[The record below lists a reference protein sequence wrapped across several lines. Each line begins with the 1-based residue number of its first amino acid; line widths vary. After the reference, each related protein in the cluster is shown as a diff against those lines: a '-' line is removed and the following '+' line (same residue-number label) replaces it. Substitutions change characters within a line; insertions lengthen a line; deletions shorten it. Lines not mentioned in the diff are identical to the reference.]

1 MEEKDKSVRQ
11 KFFQEIGYGGT
22 QMALGMH
29 GNSGSIENWKGVL
42 N

>member
-11 KFFQEIGYGGT
+11 KFFQKIGYGGT

-29 GNSGSIENWKGVL
+29 GTSGSIEN
-42 N
+42 